1 VGVILVNYSEEAFDD
16 SASEKT
22 FGMRVDVGS
31 IFKFTDRL
39 FTEISLGYLFA
50 DDTVNTEIG
59 EVKIK
64 LGGLRAGIGLGVR
77 F

>member
-1 VGVILVNYSEEAFDD
+1 
-16 SASEKT
+16 
-22 FGMRVDVGS
+22 MRVDVGS

-50 DDTVNTEIG
+50 DDTVNTEDY
-59 EVKIK
+59 EVKLK
-64 LGGLRAGIGLGVR
+64 LGGLRVGIGLGLK